1 MNKKLLLS
9 IAALAVAA
17 VAGYN
22 VYQSRTSTMRLSD
35 LALANVEALAEGDY
49 NFPEDPF
56 KGMGEAIYD
65 GYKYENYCEYNYYYI
80 YTDVYYENHYKL
92 IITPKK
98 RVTCKGVG
106 YVACTN
112 GTYQSPST
120 ELDVKESTLRDFG
133 LY

>member
-1 MNKKLLLS
+1 MKRKMFLG
-9 IAALAVAA
+9 IAALAVA
-17 VAGYN
+17 VVSGYN
-22 VYQSRTSTMRLSD
+22 VYQARTSTMGLSD